1 MKIVAPKGTRD
12 ILPDEINKWHYIEK
26 VIREVMDIYG
36 FREIRTPIFEHTE
49 LFQRG
54 IGDNTDIVNKEMY
67 TFSDKKGRSI
77 TLRPENTAS
86 VVRAYL
92 EHKMYGQGKVGKFYY
107 IGPMFRYERPQAG
120 RQRQFHQYGMEIIGT
135 KDPKADVEIIK
146 ATEEIY
152 KRLGLTDY
160 KILINSVGC
169 PICRPVYEEKLKL
182 YLRDKYDQ
190 LCEDCKARYHRNP
203 LRILD
208 CKREG
213 CRKVTEDAPKII
225 DYLCEECRMHFQKVL
240 EYLEA
245 LGIKYEIN
253 HRLVRGLD
261 YYTKTAFEVIAG
273 GLGAQ
278 DAVGGGGRYDGLASE
293 IGGKEVPGV
302 GFAGGM
308 ERLLIALE
316 SAGVEFPRED
326 IPDLFVVFRKEVEKE
341 AFSLIFRLRSKDI
354 KTEYALGKEGIKAQ
368 IREADKKGA
377 KYTIILGEEE
387 VKKGIL
393 TLKDMEK
400 GESKEIREEDLY
412 KLFEKE

>member
-12 ILPDEINKWHYIEK
+12 ILPSEIHKWHYIEK
-26 VIREVMDIYG
+26 IIRKVMNLYG
-36 FREIRTPIFEHTE
+36 FYEIRTPIFEYTE

-54 IGDNTDIVNKEMY
+54 IGETTDIVNKEMY
-67 TFSDKKGRSI
+67 TFTDKKGRSI

-92 EHKMYGQGKVGKFYY
+92 EHKLYGQEGIGKFYY

-120 RQRQFHQYGMEIIGT
+120 RQRQFYQYGMEILGT

-152 KRLGLTDY
+152 RRLGLTNY

-169 PICRPVYEEKLKL
+169 PKCRPKYEEQLKL
-182 YLRDKYDQ
+182 YLKDKYDE
-190 LCEDCKARYHRNP
+190 LCDDCKVRYHKNP

-213 CRKVTEDAPKII
+213 CRKATENAPKII
-225 DYLCEECRMHFQKVL
+225 DYLCQECKEHFNKVL
-240 EYLEA
+240 EYLDT
-245 LGIKYEIN
+245 LGIRYEIN

-278 DAVGGGGRYDGLASE
+278 DAVGGGGRYDGLAVE
-293 IGGKEVPGV
+293 IGGKEIPGV

-308 ERLLIALE
+308 ERLILALT
-316 SAGVEFPRED
+316 SAGIEFPRED
-326 IPDLFVVFRKEVEKE
+326 IPTLFVVFRKEVEKE
-341 AFSLIFRLRSKDI
+341 AFSLIFRLREKNI
-354 KTEYALGKEGIKAQ
+354 KTDYALGKNGIKTQ
-368 IREADKKGA
+368 LKEANKRGA
-377 KYTIILGEEE
+377 KYTIILGEDEIQ
-387 VKKGIL
+387 KGIL

-400 GESKEIREEDLY
+400 GESREIKEEDLY